1 MSFDS
6 VLLCACE
13 GIPQTDGI
21 VKTLADERPTIRT
34 EGYAIDLP
42 RVPFERV
49 FVCACDGIPQPY
61 SRAAPTSERPPIR
74 TEGYATDRIRVPF
87 ESHFV
92 RACERIPQPDGPVP
106 APNRR
111 ASRHPG

>member
-34 EGYAIDLP
+34 EGYASDLR

-49 FVCACDGIPQPY
+49 FVCACDGIPQTNGRVP
-61 SRAAPTSERPPIR
+61 APTSKRPAVR
-74 TEGYATDRIRVPF
+74 TER
-87 ESHFV
+87 
-92 RACERIPQPDGPVP
+92 
-106 APNRR
+106 
-111 ASRHPG
+111 